1 MSLLTRLVSGFVIGL
16 ATPPILTK
24 LVLQPL
30 LIDSKFDEVDSI
42 KHDLDYLGW
51 NIRMRQQEHGVAP
64 DALYVPT
71 SYYQGRY

>member
-16 ATPPILTK
+16 ATPPLVTK
-24 LVLQPL
+24 LFLQPF

-42 KHDLDYLGW
+42 KHDLDHLGW
-51 NIRMRQQEHGVAP
+51 NIRLKQQEIGVAP